1 MARRDAK
8 ASKGKPRTGSY
19 IVKNI
24 FHGGYTPVI
33 AMATQFKVLMFCG
46 ESLPIKRHRTRR
58 ARSLDVVS
66 VLSHGVRIRSATEV
80 RRRHPAFANATVIDP
95 KELL

>member
-1 MARRDAK
+1 MTRTNAK
-8 ASKGKPRTGSY
+8 ASVGKPRMGRY

-24 FHGGYTPVI
+24 FHGGYAPVI

-46 ESLPIKRHRTRR
+46 EWLTIKRHRTRH
-58 ARSLDVVS
+58 ARSQDVVS
-66 VLSHGVRIRSATEV
+66 VLNHGVRIRSAAEV
-80 RRRHPAFANATVIDP
+80 RRRHPAFANATVVDP